1 MEVITMSKKTI
12 TRNISLGEELYKQI
26 KQAAEKEEM
35 TVSEFLRYLAKD
47 FIKKQNK
54 EAKND

>member
-1 MEVITMSKKTI
+1 MSKKTI

-35 TVSEFLRYLAKD
+35 TVSEFLRRLARD
-47 FIKKQNK
+47 YIKKQK
-54 EAKND
+54 TEAKND

>member
-54 EAKND
+54 EVKK